1 MRCIHAKKRK
11 TRAFGKVTI
20 DAPLARASS
29 QTAEFSVTVDNK
41 GNAEN
46 FRNDSR
52 SWKSGSALDEGYK
65 AL

>member
-1 MRCIHAKKRK
+1 MRP
-11 TRAFGKVTI
+11 TFGIVTI
-20 DAPLARASS
+20 DAPFSRASS
-29 QTAEFSVTVDNK
+29 QTSEFSVTVDNK

-52 SWKSGSALDEGYK
+52 SWKSGLALDEGYK